1 MNSRSA
7 RIAASA
13 SGIVAARL
21 DSLSVGERSLLE
33 DASVVGRSGTTRALA
48 ALART
53 KNLRLLLTGV
63 MRNRSLSLLAL
74 GGVGVLVA
82 DAAYGV
88 IQLDAE
94 GVILRYN
101 AFEAGLSGLTKQKV
115 VGKNFFTQVAPCTD
129 FQEFHGRFREGVASG
144 NLQCTFR
151 YHFAFKKNPRDVSVS
166 LFYNQSDQTVW
177 VLVQPSESGT

>member
-1 MNSRSA
+1 MSSA
-7 RIAASA
+7 AAVSTSFIRRA
-13 SGIVAARL
+13 IQSVNEKEL
-21 DSLSVGERSLLE
+21 DSL
-33 DASVVGRSGTTRALA
+33 
-48 ALART
+48 
-53 KNLRLLLTGV
+53 
-63 MRNRSLSLLAL
+63 
-74 GGVGVLVA
+74 
-82 DAAYGV
+82 AYGV

-129 FQEFHGRFREGVASG
+129 LQEFHGRFREGVASG

-166 LFYNQSDQTVW
+166 LFYNQIDQTVW